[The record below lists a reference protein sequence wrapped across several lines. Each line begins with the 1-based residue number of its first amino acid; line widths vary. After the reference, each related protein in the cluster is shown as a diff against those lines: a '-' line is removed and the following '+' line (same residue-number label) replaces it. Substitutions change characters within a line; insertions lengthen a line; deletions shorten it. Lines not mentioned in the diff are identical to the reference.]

1 MVICLRS
8 RQKKIFRWMFDS
20 PFRKIVFFSKLRSLF
35 WKKNYLELFG
45 RYRGRSL
52 GGFWVGFWGFL
63 GFQSP
68 IPPKYP
74 FNPKKR
80 PPASSWGPVSPQG
93 RHDQVNLHPSRKGSQ
108 GFLLEG
114 WDDFLKFA
122 SRIPWMVLCAYVKNG
137 ILGNCRWRD
146 WMVSDVDGS

>member
-1 MVICLRS
+1 MWIINVMVICLRS
-8 RQKKIFRWMFDS
+8 RRKKIFRWMFDS
-20 PFRKIVFFSKLRSLF
+20 PFRIRLFFF
-35 WKKNYLELFG
+35 QLELFG
-45 RYRGRSL
+45 RCRGRSL
-52 GGFWVGFWGFL
+52 GGFWGFL

-68 IPPKYP
+68 MPPKYP
-74 FNPKKR
+74 FNPKKGHQR
-80 PPASSWGPVSPQG
+80 HLEDPKTTPG

-108 GFLLEG
+108 VLLDG
-114 WDDFLKFA
+114 WDDFLKVA